1 MSTSGVDTGRRR
13 FLTVATT
20 VVGGVGAAATL
31 VPFLSTF
38 QPSAKARA
46 AGAPVEVDVSKMEP
60 GQRLT
65 VEWRGKPVWIV
76 RRTDEMLANLEAVKG
91 ELRDPA
97 SEKKQQPEYAK
108 NETRAIKPEYL
119 VVVGICT
126 HLGCSPTFRP
136 EVAPADLGADWKGG
150 FFCPC
155 HGSRFDLAGR
165 VYAGVPAP
173 TNLVIPPYSYV
184 SDSRVLIG
192 VDQGAA

>member
-76 RRTDEMLANLEAVKG
+76 RRTDEMLANLEA
-91 ELRDPA
+91 
-97 SEKKQQPEYAK
+97 
-108 NETRAIKPEYL
+108 
-119 VVVGICT
+119 
-126 HLGCSPTFRP
+126 
-136 EVAPADLGADWKGG
+136 
-150 FFCPC
+150 
-155 HGSRFDLAGR
+155 
-165 VYAGVPAP
+165 
-173 TNLVIPPYSYV
+173 
-184 SDSRVLIG
+184 
-192 VDQGAA
+192 